1 MTTAKYHP
9 IRAGSPDP
17 ALIQLAAEKIRNGGV
32 VVCPTSGLYGLAADP
47 FQPAAV
53 ERVFEIK
60 GRPAHLPLLV
70 LVDNRDALPR
80 LATAIPP
87 AARDLMERFWPGGLT
102 LVMAAHPGLPPALTG
117 GTAKIGIRLTAH
129 PVARA
134 LAKAAGGVITGTSAN
149 RSGHPGCARVSD
161 LDPDLVAEV
170 DLILDAG
177 QLAGGLGSSVVD
189 CTSDP
194 PQLIREGALSAEDL
208 KRSQKQ

>member
-1 MTTAKYHP
+1 M
-9 IRAGSPDP
+9 RAGSPDP
-17 ALIQLAAEKIRNGGV
+17 ALIQLAAEKIRAGGV
-32 VVCPTSGLYGLAADP
+32 VVCPTSALYGLAADP

-53 ERVFEIK
+53 ERVYAIK
-60 GRPAHLPLLV
+60 GRPAHQPLLV
-70 LVDNRDALPR
+70 LVDSLDALPR

-102 LVMAAHPGLPPALTG
+102 LVMAAHPSLPPALTG
-117 GTAKIGIRLTAH
+117 GTTKIGIRQTAH

-134 LAKAAGGVITGTSAN
+134 LAAASNGVVTGTSAN
-149 RSGHPGCARVSD
+149 RSGHPGCARIAD

-177 QLAGGLGSSVVD
+177 QLAGGLGSSVMD
-189 CTSDP
+189 CTADP

-208 KRSQKQ
+208 KRA